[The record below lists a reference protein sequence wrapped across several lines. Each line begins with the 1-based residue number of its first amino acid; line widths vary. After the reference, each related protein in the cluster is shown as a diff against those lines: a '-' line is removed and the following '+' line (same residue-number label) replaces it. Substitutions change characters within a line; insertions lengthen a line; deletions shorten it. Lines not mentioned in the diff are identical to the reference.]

1 MRLYVKTISAS
12 LLIVFSLSC
21 EVSAACLGD
30 QNATSVYVVAIVP
43 QLPTAVTYANWS
55 PLLERVGLNSKQCF
69 DLVVPETI
77 PLFEQ
82 LLFKGTPDFAFVNPY
97 HGVIAK
103 KRNGYIPLLIVGSAK
118 LTGILVVRSNSSIK
132 SVQELQGKEIA
143 FPAPNAFAASLL
155 MRAELDKMGIQIKP
169 TYLKTHASGYR
180 AVAMGELEAAG
191 GVNNTLKREERELVP
206 DPYYKE

>member
-1 MRLYVKTISAS
+1 MRLCVKTISAS
-12 LLIVFSLSC
+12 LLTVFSLSC

-82 LLFKGTPDFAFVNPY
+82 LPPPISCVP
-97 HGVIAK
+97 
-103 KRNGYIPLLIVGSAK
+103 RRP
-118 LTGILVVRSNSSIK
+118 
-132 SVQELQGKEIA
+132 
-143 FPAPNAFAASLL
+143 
-155 MRAELDKMGIQIKP
+155 
-169 TYLKTHASGYR
+169 
-180 AVAMGELEAAG
+180 
-191 GVNNTLKREERELVP
+191 KREPLCTP
-206 DPYYKE
+206 LAIPKN